1 MPFRRVALARE
12 LFEDPSFA
20 CQGCSLI
27 FLSSAGLENQTA
39 SLLEVEV

>member
-1 MPFRRVALARE
+1 MPFCGIALARE

-20 CQGCSLI
+20 SQGYFPI
-27 FLSSAGLENQTA
+27 FLLSAGLENQAA